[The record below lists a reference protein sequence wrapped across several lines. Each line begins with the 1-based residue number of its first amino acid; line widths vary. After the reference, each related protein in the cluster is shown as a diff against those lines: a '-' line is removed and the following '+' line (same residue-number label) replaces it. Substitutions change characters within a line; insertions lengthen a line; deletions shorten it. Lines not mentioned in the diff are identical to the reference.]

1 MTKAELKANLT
12 AFLDA
17 KAAACDAL
25 DDDTAVETC
34 VKLFPAM
41 KYDGGLIKY
50 QSRIQFG
57 GKLYRAVVDIW
68 DEEQYNPDNA
78 PNLWKE
84 IIYSGGIREIPEV
97 ITAAEAFAA
106 GEKGRWKGEIYESLI
121 SGNVWNPDAYPTA
134 WQKL

>member
-1 MTKAELKANLT
+1 MTKQELKANLT

-17 KAAACDAL
+17 KAAACEAV
-25 DDDTAVETC
+25 DDDTASGFC
-34 VKLFPAM
+34 VALFPKM

-50 QSRIQFG
+50 QSRIQYD

-68 DEEQYNPDNA
+68 DEEQYNPTNA
-78 PNLWKE
+78 PNLWRE

-106 GEKGRWKGEIYESLI
+106 GEKGKWKGEIYESLI
-121 SGNVWNPDAYPTA
+121 SGNVWTPEQYAGA